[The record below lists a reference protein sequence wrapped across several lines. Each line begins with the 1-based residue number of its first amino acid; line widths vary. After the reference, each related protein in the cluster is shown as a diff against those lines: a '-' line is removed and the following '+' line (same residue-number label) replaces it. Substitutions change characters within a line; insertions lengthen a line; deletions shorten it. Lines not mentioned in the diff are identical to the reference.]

1 MHVCEYVC
9 ICVTMLRK
17 VRSSIIFKEVF
28 LCHESLAFKAPKE
41 KFDSFII
48 GVVLSFFL
56 EIKPE
61 PLFSVMSI
69 GMGITENIG

>member
-1 MHVCEYVC
+1 MHMRDNVEKNQVFNY
-9 ICVTMLRK
+9 
-17 VRSSIIFKEVF
+17 SFKEVF
-28 LCHESLAFKAPKE
+28 LCHESLAFKAPKK
-41 KFDSFII
+41 KFDSFVI